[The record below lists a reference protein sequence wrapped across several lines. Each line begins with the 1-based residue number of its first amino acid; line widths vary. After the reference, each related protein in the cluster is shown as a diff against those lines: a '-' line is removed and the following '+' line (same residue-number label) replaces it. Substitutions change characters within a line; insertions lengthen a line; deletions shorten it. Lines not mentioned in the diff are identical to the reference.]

1 MTLTGNSTEGFPPEG
16 IFDVECNIQV
26 KLTISVMEGFTEIMI
41 MELWQKQPNLCWEW
55 AISEFVKALS
65 LKVAISYP
73 NQMADK

>member
-1 MTLTGNSTEGFPPEG
+1 
-16 IFDVECNIQV
+16 
-26 KLTISVMEGFTEIMI
+26 MEGFTEIMI

-73 NQMADK
+73 YQMADK